1 MGNMPI
7 LINFENRPLLE
18 ISFFKKVPVTR
29 HNIDFRWDFF
39 QIHVYHIYWPQK
51 TPGSPKKVDLPY
63 PNRVGQIYTFLH
75 IAIGLDVFL
84 GQKV

>member
-39 QIHVYHIYWPQK
+39 SDSCLSHILASENTWVPQK
-51 TPGSPKKVDLPY
+51 SRFALPY
-63 PNRVGQIYTFLH
+63 
-75 IAIGLDVFL
+75 
-84 GQKV
+84 